1 LIRTLPD
8 HIQDH
13 IQEAALSSKAAGEQV
28 AEDPPPMPVVIV
40 PGFHARQL
48 TQELVR
54 SLPPFIQPYIIE
66 AFPADPIAV
75 LNEITQTFGTPH
87 AAKKDLKESRP
98 AGLIAIGFS
107 AGVVGLAG
115 ALTLWQQQGGQVSR
129 FFAIDGWG
137 VPIVGLPLCRLS
149 HDYFTH
155 WSSQLLGA
163 GEVSFYA
170 DPPVAHLEMW
180 GEASRVVGRQVKGRQ
195 VKATERKT
203 NELNERCDESM
214 TMAAFLRQQLIAQR
228 DKRAKQSI

>member
-13 IQEAALSSKAAGEQV
+13 IQDAALSSRAAFEQV
-28 AEDPPPMPVVIV
+28 AEDPPRPVVIV
-40 PGFHARQL
+40 PGFHAPQL
-48 TQELVR
+48 TQALVR
-54 SLPPFIQPYIIE
+54 SLPPFVQPYVIG

-75 LNEITQTFGTPH
+75 LNEITQTLGTPH
-87 AAKKDLKESRP
+87 AHKKDLKESRP

-129 FFAIDGWG
+129 FFAVDGWG

-180 GEASRVVGRQVKGRQ
+180 GEVSRVFGRQVKGRQ
-195 VKATERKT
+195 VKATEQKAQ
-203 NELNERCDESM
+203 LCDESM

-228 DKRAKQSI
+228 DKRTKQSI